1 MQNTASNLIPIDE
14 LKLGMYVLGV
24 KSNSRFIKIKTKGLV
39 KSESLINQLKK
50 QGVTSVTIKSD
61 EPEESTDDKIPEEIT
76 PSTPREITRKQP
88 KPKKISLTEEFD
100 QSCKIY
106 DEATKAVKGLY
117 DDISADKKINI
128 TAINALADEII
139 DSIIRNEYAISILT
153 RIRDKN
159 TYQWEHAINTAI
171 LISGF
176 SLYLGMKKETVIQIA
191 IGALLHDTGAAK
203 IPIVV
208 LNKKDK
214 LSKNEQELVQK
225 HVLWGHRICKSDGLT
240 NRITTDMLVNHH
252 ERLDGSGYPRG
263 LEAPKLSKLARIT
276 AIVDVY
282 DAMTGDK
289 HHKKGEQPIN
299 ALRYLISKSDQF
311 DRSLVQQF
319 IKYIGVHPVGSVVKL
334 SNETLAVITKGNRE
348 NPLNPTV
355 ISFYNTRSEK
365 RMTSTEHILDK
376 EVLTISAAARPEDYN
391 INISK
396 MIREI
401 IA

>member
-1 MQNTASNLIPIDE
+1 MQNTLSNPIPIDE

-24 KSNSRFIKIKTKGLV
+24 KSSSRFIKIKTKGLV
-39 KSESLINQLKK
+39 KSENLIRQLKK
-50 QGVTSVTIKSD
+50 QGVTTVTIKTEEPVD
-61 EPEESTDDKIPEEIT
+61 ALPEEVIPAPSKIT
-76 PSTPREITRKQP
+76 KTTT
-88 KPKKISLTEEFD
+88 KKNLSLAEEFY

-106 DEATKAVKGLY
+106 DGAAKTIKNLFN
-117 DDISADKKINI
+117 DISSDKKINT

-159 TYQWEHAINTAI
+159 TYHWEHAINTAI

-176 SLYLGMKKETVIQIA
+176 SLFLGMKKETVVQIA
-191 IGALLHDTGAAK
+191 IGALLHDAGVAK
-203 IPIVV
+203 IPVAI

-214 LSKNEQELVQK
+214 LSKNEHELVQQ
-225 HVLWGHRICKSDGLT
+225 HVLWGHKICKSDGLT
-240 NRITTDMLVNHH
+240 NKITTDMLVNHH

-263 LEAPKLSKLARIT
+263 IEASKLSKLARIT

-282 DAMTGDK
+282 DAMTGNK
-289 HHKKGEQPIN
+289 HHKQGEQPIN
-299 ALRYLISKSDQF
+299 ALRYLISKSEQF

-319 IKYIGVHPVGSVVKL
+319 IKYIGVHPVGSLVKL
-334 SNETLAVITKGNRE
+334 SNETLAIITKGNRE

-355 ISFYNTRSEK
+355 IAFYNIKLDKKT
-365 RMTSTEHILDK
+365 TSVEHVLDK
-376 EVLTISAAARPEDYN
+376 EALTISAAAKPEDYK

>member
-1 MQNTASNLIPIDE
+1 MQNTLSNPIPIDE

-39 KSESLINQLKK
+39 KSENLIRQLKQ
-50 QGVTSVTIKSD
+50 QGVTSVTIKAEEPVD
-61 EPEESTDDKIPEEIT
+61 VLPEEKVT
-76 PSTPREITRKQP
+76 PAPS
-88 KPKKISLTEEFD
+88 KKIKTTTKKKCSLAEEFY

-106 DEATKAVKGLY
+106 DGAAKTIKNLFN
-117 DDISADKKINI
+117 DISSDKKINI

-153 RIRDKN
+153 RIRNKN
-159 TYQWEHAINTAI
+159 AYHWEHAINTAI

-176 SLYLGMKKETVIQIA
+176 SLFLGMKKETVVQIA
-191 IGALLHDTGAAK
+191 IGALLHDAGVAK
-203 IPIVV
+203 IPEAI

-214 LSKNEQELVQK
+214 LSKNEHELVQQ
-225 HVLWGHRICKSDGLT
+225 HVLWGHKICKSDGLT
-240 NRITTDMLVNHH
+240 NKITTDMLVNHH

-263 LEAPKLSKLARIT
+263 VEASKLSKLARIT

-282 DAMTGDK
+282 DAMTGNK
-289 HHKKGEQPIN
+289 RYKQGEQPIN
-299 ALRYLISKSDQF
+299 ALRYLISKSEQF

-319 IKYIGVHPVGSVVKL
+319 IKYIGVHPVGSLVKL
-334 SNETLAVITKGNRE
+334 SNETLAVITKGNRD
-348 NPLNPTV
+348 NPLNPKV
-355 ISFYNTRSEK
+355 IAFYNIKLDRKT
-365 RMTSTEHILDK
+365 TSVEHILDK
-376 EVLTISAAARPEDYN
+376 EALSISAAAKPEDYK